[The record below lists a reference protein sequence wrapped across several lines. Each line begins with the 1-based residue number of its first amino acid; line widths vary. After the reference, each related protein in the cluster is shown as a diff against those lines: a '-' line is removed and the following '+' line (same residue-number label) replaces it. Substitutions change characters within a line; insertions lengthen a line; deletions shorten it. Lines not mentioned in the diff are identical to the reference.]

1 MLDEKFKQAK
11 ENEKAAEE
19 QGAVF
24 RAEQIQVKKE
34 KSKIGAKLKMFK
46 LRQFLPSK
54 IKPTPAHQ

>member
-34 KSKIGAKLKMFK
+34 KSKLGAKLKVFEDENAHFK
-46 LRQFLPSK
+46 EK
-54 IKPTPAHQ
+54 M